1 MKIFL
6 NVLLVGLVVAVATW
20 AYRVNYATH
29 DAIDRVEALE
39 RAIADERDA
48 INVLQIEWAYLNRPE
63 RLAALVGQYS
73 DQLGLMPMDP
83 GHFGEVAM
91 ISFPV
96 EDPFISAPAQRI
108 ATIGAEPMLPMT
120 LDEAQAWIAREAG
133 E

>member
-29 DAIDRVEALE
+29 DALDRVEVLE
-39 RAIADERDA
+39 MAIAGERDA

-63 RLAALVGQYS
+63 RLAELVGQYS

-83 GHFGEVAM
+83 GHYGEVAM

-96 EDPFISAPAQRI
+96 EDPYIGAPAQRL
-108 ATIGAEPMLPMT
+108 ASVGSEPMLPMT
-120 LDEAQAWIAREAG
+120 LEEARAWIAREASQ
-133 E
+133 